1 MLIFSEKIA
10 PPPRRKQIF
19 NDHTAEDAALKR
31 REDDARWTK
40 QIIEALAGIIRRG

>member
-19 NDHTAEDAALKR
+19 DDHTAEDAALKR
-31 REDDARWTK
+31 REDDDRWTK
-40 QIIEALAGIIRRG
+40 QIIKTLAGIIRRG